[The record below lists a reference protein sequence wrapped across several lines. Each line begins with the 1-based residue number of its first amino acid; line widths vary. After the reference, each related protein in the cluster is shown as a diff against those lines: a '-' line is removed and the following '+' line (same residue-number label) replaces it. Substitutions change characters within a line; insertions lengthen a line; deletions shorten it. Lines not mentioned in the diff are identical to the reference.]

1 MSAQTASTEVQA
13 IQLAE
18 HEATAAASTSSRR
31 AILLGAAAAVLAT
44 GSVTAQPA
52 SAHWPQRSVRV
63 IVPYPAG
70 GTADLAARLLFGS
83 VVTRLGQ
90 AFVIENRSGAT
101 GTIGAAVAAQAPP
114 DGYTVLYDATGLSVT
129 PALFARLPY
138 DPLRDLVPVFRAV
151 TVPQLVLVNSSSPV
165 RDIAGLIELARQGRS
180 GLDTGSAGNGS
191 LQHLVLERFS
201 RAAGIKLNHV
211 PYRGGAP
218 AVNDL
223 IAGQIQLF
231 FGNVNVSAPF
241 VRDGLLRALAH
252 TGRGRLAALPEV
264 LPLSDTLPGFETYE
278 WNGVF
283 LPKGTPQAIVEGLNA
298 ALNAALGEP
307 ELAEKLRAADLQ
319 AAPNTPAEFA
329 AFFRDQCTT
338 WQGFVREV
346 GIRLE

>member
-1 MSAQTASTEVQA
+1 VT
-13 IQLAE
+13 IQ
-18 HEATAAASTSSRR
+18 RR
-31 AILLGAAAAVLAT
+31 ATLLGAAAAGL
-44 GSVTAQPA
+44 TARTAAGQAGPGR
-52 SAHWPQRSVRV
+52 WPERSVRV

-70 GTADLAARLLFGS
+70 GTADLAARLLFGALA
-83 VVTRLGQ
+83 TRLGQ
-90 AFVIENRSGAT
+90 PFVIENRSGAT
-101 GTIGAAVAAQAPP
+101 GTIGAAAATQAAP

-151 TVPQLVLVNSSSPV
+151 TVPQLVLVNSSSPA
-165 RDIAGLIELARQGRS
+165 RDMAGLIELAKRTTG
-180 GLDTGSAGNGS
+180 GLDTASAGNGS
-191 LQHLVLERFS
+191 LQHLVLERFA
-201 RAAGIKLNHV
+201 RAAKVPLNHV

-223 IAGQIQLF
+223 IAGQVQIF

-241 VRDGLLRALAH
+241 VRDGALRALAH
-252 TGRGRLAALPEV
+252 TGRSRLAALPDV
-264 LPLSDTLPGFETYE
+264 PPLSETLPGFETYE

-283 LPKGTPQAIVEGLNA
+283 LPKGAPQPIVEALNA
-298 ALNAALGEP
+298 ALNAALAEP
-307 ELAEKLRAADLQ
+307 ELAAKLRAADLQ

-338 WQGFVREV
+338 WQNFVREA